1 MPYSP
6 KCQIWSN
13 MVKQKAD
20 MCEKESCVRYLQR
33 IADISKRAAEKIER
47 LYKIRG
53 LLAHLPLYRIGGLGL
68 SAYSISVSCFVA
80 YIVHLP
86 WWKCIGSP
94 QNREEIVG
102 PKVIANVTENNY
114 PQICLQQQPKYIHK
128 TLAFLNEKKKDVKRH
143 PGRTQHLPWS
153 KNDPSNP
160 GSCQPTKDRTLEH
173 QNKAKSNRCIL

>member
-53 LLAHLPLYRIGGLGL
+53 LLAHQPLHRIGGLGL
-68 SAYSISVSCFVA
+68 SAYSTSVSCFVA

-94 QNREEIVG
+94 QNCEEIVG

-114 PQICLQQQPKYIHK
+114 PQICLQQQQPKYIHK
-128 TLAFLNEKKKDVKRH
+128 TLAFLSEK
-143 PGRTQHLPWS
+143 
-153 KNDPSNP
+153 
-160 GSCQPTKDRTLEH
+160 
-173 QNKAKSNRCIL
+173 NRCKKSPGKNTTLALIQKRSFKPRQLSAYKR